1 MTTTKTLY
9 KRSILRALFL
19 LLTLFSLS
27 ACEHGAGP
35 FAPLSPISLPPF
47 PPLPDFDI
55 AIWNTGQRQGD
66 FGFSL
71 CQDLLESTGGT
82 SDAERIGEWLREGGY
97 TRAVFFGS
105 TNEYNFRATHTDPDG
120 LVGPGGDPAAIADLN
135 VGLVTIDSSGDF
147 NYQSE
152 FAGNTIPLNELFG
165 SRLLVIPD
173 PQAGRRPLNNF
184 SVDDLLIVA
193 GLIVALTP
201 DNFWT
206 FTDGSARFNRADNC
220 NNATALTNGSF
231 GNLFFHTL
239 LSTNRVNIGG
249 GFFANCNRMLH
260 VLCIARR

>member
-1 MTTTKTLY
+1 M
-9 KRSILRALFL
+9 
-19 LLTLFSLS
+19 
-27 ACEHGAGP
+27 
-35 FAPLSPISLPPF
+35 
-47 PPLPDFDI
+47 PDFDI

-66 FGFSL
+66 FGFAL

-105 TNEYNFRATHTDPDG
+105 TNEYNFRATDTDPDG

-152 FAGNTIPLNELFG
+152 FAGNTIPLNELF
-165 SRLLVIPD
+165 STTSIPVID
-173 PQAGRRPLNNF
+173 PISGMIDTTGGGRRGFNNF
-184 SVDDLLIVA
+184 SVDDLLMVA
-193 GLIVALTP
+193 GLIVSVPT

-206 FTDGSARFNRADNC
+206 FTDGSARFSTASNC
-220 NNATALTNGSF
+220 NNATALTTGSF
-231 GNLFFHTL
+231 GNLFFHALPTIN
-239 LSTNRVNIGG
+239 TNRVTLGSG
-249 GFFANCNRMLH
+249 SAANCIRMLH